1 MRLTK
6 KMVRE
11 ATRGLLRRQNELC
24 AILAAG
30 KIRDELQRCFPIY
43 ISEPTPER
51 EAECLR
57 LLLQDCLER
66 AIPSH
71 WVE

>member
-6 KMVRE
+6 KLLRE

-43 ISEPTPER
+43 LEQATPER
-51 EAECLR
+51 EAECFR
-57 LLLQDCLER
+57 QLLQDALER
-66 AIPSH
+66 SIPSH
-71 WVE
+71 WTE